1 MYKRQLYHPS
11 ASIQDHFTSAED
23 LLMWAGVP
31 DRQAARQLLASGNA
45 TLPDA
50 LAKAVVTHPAPW
62 AAWLDRYQA
71 SARVIETEFN
81 VVHPSTFPDW
91 PTLQILLTEEI
102 IPGTRVSVVNSDP
115 AADDR
120 PSYRAV
126 LDPASG
132 SWRAPRDL
140 CTIFVSGNV
149 MARGLPSVSYTP
161 PTLPT
166 SDLV

>member
-1 MYKRQLYHPS
+1 MCIR
-11 ASIQDHFTSAED
+11 
-23 LLMWAGVP
+23 
-31 DRQAARQLLASGNA
+31 DR
-45 TLPDA
+45 
-50 LAKAVVTHPAPW
+50 
-62 AAWLDRYQA
+62 
-71 SARVIETEFN
+71 FN

-149 MARGLPSVSYTP
+149 MARGLTLEGMTTALFQRSSNAPLADTQMQMPVSYTHL
-161 PTLPT
+161 TLPT
-166 SDLV
+166 SDLG